1 MKKIAL
7 INITPN
13 CIEPMLNTV
22 KKFETIKPVQ
32 YMDSTILDEIR
43 SEGHI
48 TDRCMG
54 RMLSMIADACQD
66 GAEGIVLTCTMFSKY
81 VETFRK
87 LFSVPIIGADVAMM
101 EQAGKIGG
109 KYALLCTFRGTK
121 EPSEKLL
128 KKYCE
133 MSEKEFSIDTYVLED
148 AYSEAQTGN
157 LKKHNE
163 IIKNKI
169 EEFDK
174 KYDNIVLAQ
183 MSMADAANLANVTN
197 TKVYTSPQS
206 ALETIQDITEQ
217 STSGTIPEKTSG
229 ITTTRLASESL
240 RDIPSKSILGC
251 IADDFTGASDA
262 ASFLAKQGVKTVL
275 YNGIPE
281 KSSEKTSKRI
291 SEKFAGKKGE
301 LADVQA
307 IVIALKTRTM
317 ETKKAV
323 AQSLE
328 AVEWL
333 KEHGAGQIYVKYC
346 STFDSTKEGNIGPI
360 MDALLEKY
368 QVPYSILCPA
378 LPVNGR
384 TVENGKLYVNGVPLD
399 ESPMKNHPLTPMWDS
414 EIKNLMEAQSKYSCL
429 NVYDIGEKEQN
440 KVQEYSKKE
449 NHFYVIPDYKETEDA
464 KKIVE
469 VFGDLPILSGGSG
482 LLEELAFKYASTSA
496 SETNPQKTKG
506 KALLLAGSCSVATR
520 GQIAYMKQKG
530 IPMKK
535 MDPLKL
541 LNGTQT
547 EEELWNF
554 IESNDS
560 EVLIYSSDNPENVK
574 EVQKAGKE
582 EAAQILERTTA
593 NLAKRA
599 VENGITRIIVAGGE
613 TSGAVTKAL
622 GYYSYGI
629 GESVAPGV
637 PIMIPKENENIRLV
651 LKSGNF
657 GNEDFME
664 KALKMT
670 GEYQK

>member
-1 MKKIAL
+1 MKRIAL

-22 KKFETIKPVQ
+22 KKFEDIKPIQ

-43 SEGHI
+43 REGRI

-101 EQAGKIGG
+101 EQAGKAGG
-109 KYALLCTFRGTK
+109 KYALLCTFQGTK

-128 KKYCE
+128 RKYCE
-133 MSEKEFSIDTYVLED
+133 ISEKKFSIDTYVLED
-148 AYSEAQTGN
+148 AYNKAQTGN

-169 EEFDK
+169 EELDK

-183 MSMADAANLANVTN
+183 MSMADAADLANVTN
-197 TKVYTSPQS
+197 DKVYTSPQS
-206 ALETIQDITEQ
+206 ALETIQDR
-217 STSGTIPEKTSG
+217 TSPF
-229 ITTTRLASESL
+229 
-240 RDIPSKSILGC
+240 ILGC

-275 YNGIPE
+275 YNGVPE
-281 KSSEKTSKRI
+281 KCSEKK
-291 SEKFAGKKGE
+291 EE

-333 KEHGAGQIYVKYC
+333 KENGAGQIYVKYC

-368 QVPYSILCPA
+368 QVSYSILCPA

-384 TVENGKLYVNGVPLD
+384 TVEGGKLYVNGVPLD

-429 NVYDIGEKEQN
+429 NIYDIGEKEQN

-469 VFGDLPILSGGSG
+469 VFGGLPILSGGSG
-482 LLEELAFKYASTSA
+482 LLEELAYKYISTSA
-496 SETNPQKTKG
+496 SETNPQKTRG

-520 GQIAYMKQKG
+520 GQIAYMKEKG

-541 LNGTQT
+541 LDGTQT

-554 IESNDS
+554 VASNDS

-622 GYYSYGI
+622 GYHSYGI
-629 GESVAPGV
+629 GESVAAGV

>member
-101 EQAGKIGG
+101 EQAGKVGG

-148 AYSEAQTGN
+148 AYSKAQTGN

-183 MSMADAANLANVTN
+183 MSMADAADLANVTN
-197 TKVYTSPQS
+197 AKVYTSPQS
-206 ALETIQDITEQ
+206 ALETIQDII
-217 STSGTIPEKTSG
+217 SP
-229 ITTTRLASESL
+229 
-240 RDIPSKSILGC
+240 SILGC

-281 KSSEKTSKRI
+281 KTSKRI
-291 SEKFAGKKGE
+291 SEKFAGKKEE

-429 NVYDIGEKEQN
+429 NVYDIDEKEQN
-440 KVQEYSKKE
+440 KVQEYSKKV

-482 LLEELAFKYASTSA
+482 LLEELAYKYVSTSA
-496 SETNPQKTKG
+496 SATNPQKTKG

-520 GQIAYMKQKG
+520 GQIA
-530 IPMKK
+530 
-535 MDPLKL
+535 
-541 LNGTQT
+541 T
-547 EEELWNF
+547 
-554 IESNDS
+554 
-560 EVLIYSSDNPENVK
+560 
-574 EVQKAGKE
+574 
-582 EAAQILERTTA
+582 
-593 NLAKRA
+593 
-599 VENGITRIIVAGGE
+599 
-613 TSGAVTKAL
+613 
-622 GYYSYGI
+622 
-629 GESVAPGV
+629 
-637 PIMIPKENENIRLV
+637 
-651 LKSGNF
+651 
-657 GNEDFME
+657 
-664 KALKMT
+664 
-670 GEYQK
+670 